1 METAS
6 KTTSQMNGKAPTIG
20 TGRCHHHTKT
30 ERTNSMDRKQQDH
43 LVNKYCMNC
52 EVGLYNCKIHLLD
65 CTKVQEGEKKKRHRC
80 QWKDVDCPKDGV
92 SLERNCMECE
102 HFPDNEG
109 KENFNNEPR
118 QVIQVADFYG
128 SFPAC
133 PACHEPA
140 YDDTRCHFCGQP
152 YTWPEPDPEDRP
164 TIKGGH
170 YAENG
175 EVVCD
180 ACGCADLQ
188 FVYHADGKDRYGNG
202 YNCAKCG
209 AAVQMIFKR
218 R

>member
-1 METAS
+1 MERNKQLKIIQAV
-6 KTTSQMNGKAPTIG
+6 N
-20 TGRCHHHTKT
+20 T
-30 ERTNSMDRKQQDH
+30 ELSELERQRNVYLNLLHEDISGDA
-43 LVNKYCMNC
+43 
-52 EVGLYNCKIHLLD
+52 EV
-65 CTKVQEGEKKKRHRC
+65 ERREERHRC

-175 EVVCD
+175 KVVCD

>member
-1 METAS
+1 METRIIH
-6 KTTSQMNGKAPTIG
+6 NREVYINEDGKVIFDIDGKVPFNKVFNVWWNVSGWYTPEYIRKREKL
-20 TGRCHHHTKT
+20 GRIK
-30 ERTNSMDRKQQDH
+30 
-43 LVNKYCMNC
+43 
-52 EVGLYNCKIHLLD
+52 
-65 CTKVQEGEKKKRHRC
+65 
-80 QWKDVDCPKDGV
+80 WKDVDCPKDGV

-118 QVIQVADFYG
+118 QVIQLADFYG

-133 PACHEPA
+133 PACQEPA

-209 AAVQMIFKR
+209 AVVQMIFKR

>member
-1 METAS
+1 MER
-6 KTTSQMNGKAPTIG
+6 N
-20 TGRCHHHTKT
+20 
-30 ERTNSMDRKQQDH
+30 KQ
-43 LVNKYCMNC
+43 L
-52 EVGLYNCKIHLLD
+52 KIIQAIN

>member
-1 METAS
+1 MERNKQLKIIQAI
-6 KTTSQMNGKAPTIG
+6 N
-20 TGRCHHHTKT
+20 T
-30 ERTNSMDRKQQDH
+30 ELNE
-43 LVNKYCMNC
+43 L
-52 EVGLYNCKIHLLD
+52 E
-65 CTKVQEGEKKKRHRC
+65 RHRC

-170 YAENG
+170 YTENG

-188 FVYHADGKDRYGNG
+188 FVYHADGKDRYRNG

-209 AAVQMIFKR
+209 AVVQMIFKR

>member
-1 METAS
+1 MERNKQLKIIQAVNTELSELKRQRNVYLNLLHEDISGDAEVERREERRD
-6 KTTSQMNGKAPTIG
+6 
-20 TGRCHHHTKT
+20 RCRQSPS
-30 ERTNSMDRKQQDH
+30 EG
-43 LVNKYCMNC
+43 V
-52 EVGLYNCKIHLLD
+52 HLLD

-92 SLERNCMECE
+92 TLERNCMECE

-188 FVYHADGKDRYGNG
+188 FVYHADGKDRYGDG

-209 AAVQMIFKR
+209 AVVQMIFKR